1 MICEDS
7 SGAPAEPEGTPVSV
21 MRKSNILIV
30 DDNAS
35 VRETMALVLA
45 SQGYEVAT
53 AKDGLDALFQLKVH
67 IPDLLLCDLEMP
79 RMSGYELLS
88 VVRRRFPAMGVIAM
102 SGSYESE
109 LVPTGVLADAF
120 YAKGRNETAKLLQMI
135 VDLLCT
141 SAARGRSHA
150 EEVAPVWAPRISRD
164 ASGTFYVLLTCPD
177 CLRSFSLEAMQST
190 TTILE
195 TTCVFCLGDIS
206 YMIGSAVPGLFS
218 RGTPDKVTCINQAP
232 NRFTDSGRKLH
243 ATAKGR

>member
-1 MICEDS
+1 
-7 SGAPAEPEGTPVSV
+7 VSAI
-21 MRKSNILIV
+21 RKSNILIV

-35 VRETMALVLA
+35 VRETMALVMA
-45 SQGYEVAT
+45 SQRYEVAT

-109 LVPTGVLADAF
+109 LVPAGVLADAF
-120 YAKGRNETAKLLQMI
+120 YAKGRNETAKLLQM
-135 VDLLCT
+135 VADLLHT
-141 SAARGRSHA
+141 SAARGYSHA
-150 EEVAPVWAPRISRD
+150 QEAAPVWAPRISRD

-177 CLRSFSLEAMQST
+177 CLRSFSLEAMETT
-190 TTILE
+190 TTILD
-195 TTCVFCLGDIS
+195 TTCVFCLGDIR
-206 YMIGSAVPGLFS
+206 YMIGSPIPGLSS
-218 RGTPDKVTCINQAP
+218 RGTYDNVTCISQAAG
-232 NRFTDSGRKLH
+232 RFTGGDRKLH